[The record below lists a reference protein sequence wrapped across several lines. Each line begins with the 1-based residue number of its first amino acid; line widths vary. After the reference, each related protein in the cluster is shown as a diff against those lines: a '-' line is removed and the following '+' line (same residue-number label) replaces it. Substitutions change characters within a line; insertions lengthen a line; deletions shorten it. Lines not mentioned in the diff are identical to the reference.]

1 MNTFTKIISAILI
14 AFMMVSVL
22 ISDEIEFV
30 ESIEEMA
37 EDIADSAEDI
47 AEEASSSG
55 FGSHSI
61 SKSRTINEAYMGVY
75 YEDLSITDAKEMGY
89 EEFYGILITG
99 ISPGSAA
106 DEYGIK
112 RHDILMS
119 MDGKKLYD
127 KKVFIRRVD
136 SYSPGDMVKLEL
148 FRNEEVITMDFK
160 MGSKARTITTTTT
173 TNGGKKY
180 VSINNDGPFKR
191 SKSVGHGGGSWI
203 PVYFKAD
210 LDDINHIVTDLGFS
224 EINDNGIFLNGL
236 AGKGNVGKGWFLG
249 LMGVWYSKNSK
260 INKSVPDFL
269 DPSSTV
275 NVNRRM
281 RFGVNYWG
289 LTLDKRMAIS
299 RRFITSA
306 GFMLGWGKYKLD
318 FEQTY
323 GELDWNQ
330 INSNFNS
337 SYNNAITFKKSYIL
351 FQPKVMMMYRILD
364 WLSIRAEIGYMGS
377 YSFNDGWFRITSD
390 EEDQYE
396 INNSPNTKFDGL
408 TFTIGPW
415 FGF

>member
-1 MNTFTKIISAILI
+1 
-14 AFMMVSVL
+14 MMISVL
-22 ISDEIEFV
+22 VAEDIELV

-37 EDIADSAEDI
+37 ENIADSAEEI
-47 AEEASSSG
+47 AEEARSKG
-55 FGSHSI
+55 YGSHSV
-61 SKSRTINEAYMGVY
+61 SNSRTINEAYMGVY
-75 YEDLSITDAKEMGY
+75 YEDLSITEAKEMGY
-89 EEFYGILITG
+89 AEFYGILITG

-106 DEYGIK
+106 DEFGLK

-136 SYSPGDMVKLEL
+136 AYSPGDMVKLEI

-160 MGSKARTITTTTT
+160 MGSKSRVVTTTTT
-173 TNGGKKY
+173 TSNGGKNY
-180 VSINNDGPFKR
+180 YSSYNNGPFKK

-210 LDDINHIVTDLGFS
+210 IDDINHIVSKLGFS
-224 EINDNGIFLNGL
+224 ELNDDGIFLNGL
-236 AGKGNVGKGWFLG
+236 GGKGHVGKGWFLG
-249 LMGVWYSKNSK
+249 AMGVWYSKNSK
-260 INKSVPDFL
+260 INKAVPDIT
-269 DPSSTV
+269 DPNATV

-289 LTLDKRMAIS
+289 LTLDRRMAVS
-299 RRFITSA
+299 RKFITSA

-323 GELDWNQ
+323 GELDWTG
-330 INSNFNS
+330 IDTHFNS
-337 SYNNAITFKKSYIL
+337 SYNNAMTLKKSYIL

-364 WLSIRAEIGYMGS
+364 WLSIRAEVGYMGS
-377 YSFNDGWFRITSD
+377 YSFTDGWYRITAD

-396 INNSPNTKFDGL
+396 IENSPNTKFDGL